1 MPLLREVQSKTYAT
15 NKNPPI
21 DPHLMPVDLIGS
33 TTQTLDGVSTTS
45 SGGSGQERVEQKAL
59 GQDEFFKLLTT
70 QLASQDP
77 LEPMEDTAFIA
88 QMASFSQLEMTSEM
102 TKAFNKLS
110 DTQGFA
116 SAHGYIG
123 KTVSLSTG
131 EEGMVTSVERQNGE
145 TIVFLDGSNTDGRS
159 VDNIYRV
166 APGPGGS
173 GAVSSSKQVSNDI
186 AQAVA
191 EAITQAAETIAKPF
205 VGDGQSGS
213 GSSSG
218 SGGGTDRG

>member
-1 MPLLREVQSKTYAT
+1 
-15 NKNPPI
+15 
-21 DPHLMPVDLIGS
+21 MPVDAIGS
-33 TTQTLDGVSTTS
+33 TAQTLDGVTTTS
-45 SGGSGQERVEQKAL
+45 SGSSGQDRVEQQAL

-102 TKAFNKLS
+102 TKSFDKMS
-110 DTQGFA
+110 QVQQFA

-145 TIVFLDGSNTDGRS
+145 TIVFLDGSNTNGRS
-159 VDNIYRV
+159 VDNIFRV
-166 APGPGGS
+166 APGGGDT
-173 GAVSSSKQVSNDI
+173 GAVSSSKQVSSDI

-191 EAITQAAETIAKPF
+191 DAITQAAQTITEPF
-205 VGDGQSGS
+205 VGEQSS
-213 GSSSG
+213 
-218 SGGGTDRG
+218 D

>member
-1 MPLLREVQSKTYAT
+1 
-15 NKNPPI
+15 
-21 DPHLMPVDLIGS
+21 MPVDAVGS
-33 TTQTLDGVSTTS
+33 TTQTLDGVSTTR

-102 TKAFNKLS
+102 TKAFDKLS
-110 DTQGFA
+110 DTQQFA

-131 EEGMVTSVERQNGE
+131 EEGVVTSVERQNGE
-145 TIVFLDGSNTDGRS
+145 TIVFLDGSNTNGRS

-166 APGPGGS
+166 APGS
-173 GAVSSSKQVSNDI
+173 GEGATVSSSKQVSNDLSETI
-186 AQAVA
+186 AN
-191 EAITQAAETIAKPF
+191 AITQAAKTITDPF
-205 VGDGQSGS
+205 VGTGQSKS
-213 GSSSG
+213 GSSNADG
-218 SGGGTDRG
+218 VDAPDRGVSG